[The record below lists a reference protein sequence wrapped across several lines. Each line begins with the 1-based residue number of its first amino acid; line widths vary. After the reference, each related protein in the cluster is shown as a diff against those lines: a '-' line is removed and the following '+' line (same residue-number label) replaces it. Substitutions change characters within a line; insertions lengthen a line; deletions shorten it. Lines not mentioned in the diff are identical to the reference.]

1 MGVENA
7 KILVP
12 GWLPRDLTIVRHEM
26 TTPLISVNKDKSN
39 QWNLG
44 NDRHSS

>member
-1 MGVENA
+1 MVWGKEGWGVENA

-26 TTPLISVNKDKSN
+26 TTPLI
-39 QWNLG
+39 
-44 NDRHSS
+44 